1 YASVGYS
8 IKVWVIVSKYGLSQ
22 RFPAGEGT
30 PLDTKKI
37 SCANRRWAS
46 GNGVAAPSNV
56 IGWVTD
62 LRVIVVRFCGFA
74 TM

>member
-1 YASVGYS
+1 
-8 IKVWVIVSKYGLSQ
+8 WVIVSKYGLSQ

-62 LRVIVVRFCGFA
+62 LRVIV
-74 TM
+74 